1 MSKQPIQQAYVKE
14 KLSRSSA
21 LEGAS
26 RQKSKANFGGYRPR
40 TLQRVSLEKWEED
53 ADLEQGEYEQ
63 TKSSRAKTAGLFY
76 LAFQTLGVV
85 YGDIGTSPLYVFSSI
100 FDFPPS
106 EEDVIGAVSLVLW
119 SLTAIVSFKY
129 ALIVLQ
135 ASDSQGGTFA
145 LYSLLKRAG
154 DFRTFGK
161 AHPADTKLERYSI
174 AQAAQ
179 QSNALNRRGQPES
192 ADWRLKL
199 ARNMTYQQVIRVLV
213 VFGVGAIIGDGVL
226 TPAISVI
233 SSIEGLHQ
241 VATIGQGTIVGIALA
256 IICVL
261 FFIQRFGTR
270 IVGIAFSPII
280 LLWLLCNAMIGI
292 YNIHAYG
299 PGVFRAFGPNYWFA
313 YLLRNGYKGWKT
325 LGGVVLCIT
334 GAEALFADLGHFSM
348 RSIQLSTLGLVWP
361 SLLLTYLGQAAFLIK
376 HPEAIGAAYYASV
389 PHPVFWPMFI
399 IAVLAAIIASQALIS
414 AVFSIVFQAISQGF
428 FPRFHVDH
436 TSDHVFGQ
444 VYIPVVNYVL
454 MALTMIVVGTF
465 QTSARLGNAYGL
477 AVVWDMLLTT
487 QFLTLVMLT
496 VWRLPTPV
504 AMCFHLFFSA
514 IEATFF
520 SACAEKVPTGGWF
533 SIMMA
538 IIFGGIML
546 LWFWGSS
553 HKNAFFARNF
563 NAHIKKLED
572 LLLVTA
578 DSQDLTA
585 PHKLRLAD
593 GNKPHQTDYKQI
605 LLTSVKVAKQVA
617 QTEGVG
623 FYYSENIYGV
633 PPVLIQHVQ
642 KFPVLHEVNILITNR
657 AVPVPDVLHQ
667 ERILV
672 ETLGLPGFY
681 HCICR
686 YEALLT
692 LCLYGYTEAPD
703 QGNAFV
709 ESVLL
714 TVLSKLYKELHSVI
728 QNSPELS
735 TRFPALAAA
744 GPSPIATASPP
755 THVSSA
761 GHEPSVTMMGPLPD
775 PTVVLVSQD
784 LPQGSTGSA
793 SPIKPLINKA
803 LQMTAISS
811 HPSTDSL
818 DSLVLHDP
826 TGSPGNTA
834 GQGSSAAINPDME
847 QQLIA
852 AAEALLTGQLT
863 SKSAGGVR
871 GKLVAREIDILQREL
886 HTKAVVYIMGR
897 AHVHMRSHPKSVLD
911 CYSINNQSVW
921 YHRARRYLLEMP
933 YQLMV
938 LNTKAD
944 AYQTFKIPED
954 QLVEVGLIYEV

>member
-1 MSKQPIQQAYVKE
+1 MSKPPVQQAYVKE
-14 KLSRSSA
+14 KLSRPSA

-26 RQKSKANFGGYRPR
+26 RQKSKANLGGYCPR
-40 TLQRVSLEKWEED
+40 TLQRVSLGKWEED
-53 ADLEQGEYEQ
+53 ADLEQGDYEE

-100 FDFPPS
+100 FDLPPT
-106 EEDVIGAVSLVLW
+106 EEDVIGAASLILW

-135 ASDSQGGTFA
+135 ASDSGQGGTFA

-174 AQAAQ
+174 VQGAQ
-179 QSNALNRRGQPES
+179 QSNTLNRRGQPDS
-192 ADWRLKL
+192 VDWRLKL
-199 ARNMTYQQVIRVLV
+199 ARNVTYQQVIRVLV

-241 VATIGQGTIVGIALA
+241 VAKIGQGTIVGIALA

-313 YLLRNGYKGWKT
+313 YLLRNGHKGWKT

-376 HPEAIGAAYYASV
+376 HPGEIGAAYYASV

-444 VYIPVVNYVL
+444 VHIPVVNYVL

-504 AMCFHLFFSA
+504 AVCFHLFFSA
-514 IEATFF
+514 IEATYF

-563 NAHIKKLED
+563 NSHIKKLED
-572 LLLVTA
+572 LLVVTA
-578 DSQDLTA
+578 DSEDLTA

-593 GNKPHQTDYKQI
+593 GDKP
-605 LLTSVKVAKQVA
+605 VA

-686 YEALLT
+686 Y
-692 LCLYGYTEAPD
+692 GYTEAPD

-735 TRFPALAAA
+735 TRFPALASVQPSLIAA
-744 GPSPIATASPP
+744 ASPFTP
-755 THVSSA
+755 VSTA
-761 GHEPSVTMMGPLPD
+761 GHEPGVTLMGPVPD
-775 PTVVLVSQD
+775 PTVSLVSQD
-784 LPQGSTGSA
+784 LSQASAGSA

-818 DSLVLHDP
+818 DSLVLHDS

-834 GQGSSAAINPDME
+834 GQGSYAASNPDME
-847 QQLIA
+847 QELIA
-852 AAEALLTGQLT
+852 AAETLLTGQLT

-911 CYSINNQSVW
+911 W
-921 YHRARRYLLEMP
+921 ARRYLLEMP

-954 QLVEVGLIYEV
+954 QLVEVGLVYEV

>member
-135 ASDSQGGTFA
+135 ASDSD
-145 LYSLLKRAG
+145 K
-154 DFRTFGK
+154 
-161 AHPADTKLERYSI
+161 
-174 AQAAQ
+174 
-179 QSNALNRRGQPES
+179 
-192 ADWRLKL
+192 
-199 ARNMTYQQVIRVLV
+199 VIRVLV

-593 GNKPHQTDYKQI
+593 GNKP
-605 LLTSVKVAKQVA
+605 
-617 QTEGVG
+617 TEGVG

-686 YEALLT
+686 
-692 LCLYGYTEAPD
+692 YGYTEAPD

-911 CYSINNQSVW
+911 W
-921 YHRARRYLLEMP
+921 ARRYLLEMP